1 MQKLCTFPLLIINHY
16 VDRVG
21 CVFSETQAK
30 MYYGIT
36 PHKEY
41 EKLARAD
48 YYIDAGQIEKLY
60 ILKHVL

>member
-1 MQKLCTFPLLIINHY
+1 MYFPLLIINQC

-21 CVFSETQAK
+21 CVFSETQEK
-30 MYYGIT
+30 TYYGIT
-36 PHKEY
+36 PHEEY

-60 ILKHVL
+60 VLKRVL